1 MKQIGTKLDKRLER
15 GDKGINGLDEL
26 CREHDI
32 AYAKNKDSKKRYE
45 ADKKLASGAIKRIFA
60 KNSTLGERA
69 ASLLV
74 SAAMKAKTGLS
85 KFGMGIQSSKK
96 SKKKSKKTISFN
108 TLVQDAKRAVKS
120 SNANSVGTVIKAA
133 LRSAKKSA
141 KGKRVKVPRII
152 KVPSITGGVLP
163 ILPIL
168 AGLGAIGSL
177 VGSAANI
184 WKTVKDVKN
193 SSEQLAEYKRHNQAV
208 EKKIGHGLYLGMH
221 KKGHGLYLRP
231 YKKSDRHSKNY
242 N

>member
-1 MKQIGTKLDKRLER
+1 MEERLER

-32 AYAKNKDSKKRYE
+32 AYAKNKDSKERYK
-45 ADKKLASGAIKRIFA
+45 ADKKLASGAMKRIFA

-96 SKKKSKKTISFN
+96 SKKKTKKAKKTISFN
-108 TLVQDAKRAVKS
+108 TLVQDAKRAVNL
-120 SNANSVGTVIKAA
+120 SNTNSVGTVIKAA

-141 KGKRVKVPRII
+141 KGKHVKVPRII
-152 KVPSITGGVLP
+152 KVLSITGGVLP
-163 ILPIL
+163 LLPIL

-221 KKGHGLYLRP
+221 KKGRGLYLRP
-231 YKKSDRHSKNY
+231 YRKSDHHSKNY